1 LFLRRVLGRASFAVV
16 VDSAWMTASASL
28 MLRFVELIHWP
39 CRQMISVQ
47 NFVRSSAKT
56 RPKPPDLHLVDVDSE
71 QRNQLVV
78 VRICQSSK
86 LLPLR
91 TK

>member
-1 LFLRRVLGRASFAVV
+1 M

-28 MLRFVELIHWP
+28 MLGFVELIHWP
-39 CRQMISVQ
+39 FRHMISVQ

-56 RPKPPDLHLVDVDSE
+56 RPKPPGFHLVDVDSE